1 MNECCCNEISINK
14 SINSNIESEYICY
27 CNKVTE
33 QDIKNAIL
41 SNNCKTVKE
50 VISFTGAMK
59 NSNCTVNNPKGTCC
73 YQDIVSVFNKYSK

>member
-1 MNECCCNEISINK
+1 MNDWCFNEISINK
-14 SINSNIESEYICY
+14 NINSNIESEYICY

-41 SNNCKTVKE
+41 SNNCKTVIE
-50 VISFTGAMK
+50 VILFIGAMK
-59 NSNCTVNNPKGTCC
+59 NSNCTVNNSKGTWC